1 MVLTQPK
8 IKCRMPR
15 AVIHI
20 NIADFA
26 VAVERVVD
34 PRLVNRP
41 VIIAPEDSAR
51 AAVYDMSEEAYR
63 SGVRKQMALKRA
75 LRLCRDAH
83 TLPPHPD
90 RYERAMQALLK
101 QALPYSP
108 RIESGDGDGHLFVD
122 VTGTSRLL
130 GPPVDVARRL
140 SRQVKTGLGL
150 SPIWS
155 VASNKLVAKVATRLV
170 KPMGEYVVKE
180 GEEQTTLAPLPI
192 WFVPGIEQGDLLKLR
207 ELNLSTVAQVAALF
221 PAHLEVLFGNR
232 AAFLYESVRGV
243 DNSPVLPVGKERPV
257 VGIGHEFSEDT
268 NDLPMLERVLYR
280 MTEEAGRQLRRRRLA
295 ACRIG
300 ITLDYSDGLR
310 RSRRSAAKPAT
321 ADDPTLFRLAG
332 QALSLAWTRRV
343 RIRHMRL
350 VCDGLVFPPAQ
361 LALFPESREKRQKR
375 DRLMTVLDRI
385 HDRFGPDMVRMGRTL
400 AA

>member
-1 MVLTQPK
+1 MQPK
-8 IKCRMPR
+8 IECRMSR
-15 AVIHI
+15 AIIHI

-41 VIIAPEDSAR
+41 VIIAPEGSAR
-51 AAVYDMSEEAYR
+51 AAVYDMSEEAYQ

-75 LRLCRDAH
+75 LRLCRDAR

-122 VTGTSRLL
+122 VTGTSRLW

-140 SRQVKTGLGL
+140 GRHVKTGLGL
-150 SPIWS
+150 TPIWS
-155 VASNKLVAKVATRLV
+155 VAPNKLVAKVATRLV
-170 KPMGEYVVKE
+170 KPVGEYIVGE
-180 GEEQTTLAPLPI
+180 GEERTTLAPLPI
-192 WFVPGIEQGDLLKLR
+192 WFIPGIEQGDLLKLR
-207 ELNLSTVAQVAALF
+207 ELNLSTVTQVAALSL
-221 PAHLEVLFGNR
+221 AHLRVPFGGR

-243 DNSPVLPVGKERPV
+243 DNSPVLPVGRERPV
-257 VGIGHEFSEDT
+257 VEIGHEFSEDT
-268 NDLPMLERVLYR
+268 NDLSMLERVLYR
-280 MTEEAGRQLRRRRLA
+280 MTAEAGHQLRRRRLA

-310 RSRRSAAKPAT
+310 RFRRFAAKPAT
-321 ADDPTLFRLAG
+321 ADDAALFRLAR

-343 RIRHMRL
+343 RIRHIRL

-361 LALFPESREKRQKR
+361 LALFPESREKRQKQ

-385 HDRFGPDMVRMGRTL
+385 HDRFGPDMIRMGRAL